1 MSPHYGGLVSIYV
14 EGSDFLGEV
23 FSLELFYTE
32 AWALAV
38 HDMRLVILMETK
50 PIFTRKS
57 RDTF

>member
-32 AWALAV
+32 A
-38 HDMRLVILMETK
+38 
-50 PIFTRKS
+50 
-57 RDTF
+57 